1 MLFGN
6 YVLGIFKTGIPIY
19 NLHSLELNEQKIR
32 MNEIVLMYGYLWNYV
47 CILYFRVLD
56 LELKKE
62 AVVKAVCRRNN
73 AADDDSEASSADE
86 VEFDEYLDWRAKKS
100 YK

>member
-1 MLFGN
+1 MF
-6 YVLGIFKTGIPIY
+6 
-19 NLHSLELNEQKIR
+19 
-32 MNEIVLMYGYLWNYV
+32 
-47 CILYFRVLD
+47 LYFRVLD

-73 AADDDSEASSADE
+73 AVDDDSEVSSADE
-86 VEFDEYLDWRAKKS
+86 AEFDEYLDWRAKKS